1 MFAIAT
7 IIKLLQVVGPVTAA
21 LPEFKAV
28 YDQIVSTFS
37 SKTDQKTLQEAYREL
52 QNENSGGHVRLQ
64 ELLRKAEQE

>member
-1 MFAIAT
+1 MFSIAA

-21 LPEFKAV
+21 LPEFKSV